1 MPAELGEKE
10 ILILELIRSAPE
22 PIGSWYIVNYLNE
35 KGIRVSSATVGR
47 VLNKLESQG
56 YLQKEKF
63 KGRIITEKGYQAIR
77 YNQGLKEMTHEQSKI
92 VELIDKKYL
101 SNLLDILQA
110 RLALEPSI
118 AALAAGNADPEDLTR
133 LKEFL
138 LAAEAKH
145 QPGEWVAD
153 DNLDFHVAVSLA
165 AKNPILTSFLKQL
178 SILMMQTKDF
188 QYIIRVNDEDE
199 LRGHRGV
206 YEAIVAG
213 KPEEA
218 RLAMENHIQN
228 LIRDAKAAGRT

>member
-1 MPAELGEKE
+1 MPTELDEKE

-47 VLNKLESQG
+47 VLNKLESRG

-63 KGRIITEKGYQAIR
+63 KGRIITEKGFQAIR
-77 YNQGLKEMTHEQSKI
+77 YNQGLKEMTSEQNKI

-101 SNLLDILQA
+101 SNLLDILRA

-118 AALAAGNADPEDLTR
+118 AACAAEAAEEEDLTR
-133 LKEFL
+133 LKECL
-138 LAAEAKH
+138 LAAEANRR
-145 QPGEWVAD
+145 PGEWVAD
-153 DNLDFHVAVSLA
+153 DNLDFHVAVAAA

-178 SILMMQTKDF
+178 SILMTQTKDF
-188 QYIIRVNDEDE
+188 QYIIRLNDEDE

-206 YEAIVAG
+206 YEGIVNHQ
-213 KPEEA
+213 PEKA
-218 RLAMENHIQN
+218 RAAMEEHIRN
-228 LIRDAKAAGRT
+228 LIRDAEAAG